1 MFERLLSK
9 VCQSLDS
16 QIQVQGKT
24 EHSRALLFLKR
35 APSIFRNM
43 VMSALA
49 AILFTSGFASAQTVR
64 SEATILSDAK
74 SFMASYAE
82 DLLAGKRDVIVN
94 RYDARGSYRLGEG
107 RKAFVSPEELK
118 KQYKERWLAP
128 IAMAW
133 RDLSYEVIGTEGVLV
148 MGLLDWETSPDSK
161 TTFSYTGLL
170 TYQDGVL
177 KLRLEDESRRIPPP
191 AVIKT
196 DAGAA
201 K

>member
-16 QIQVQGKT
+16 QIQVQGKA

-82 DLLAGKRDVIVN
+82 DLLAGKRDVIV
-94 RYDARGSYRLGEG
+94 E
-107 RKAFVSPEELK
+107 
-118 KQYKERWLAP
+118 
-128 IAMAW
+128 
-133 RDLSYEVIGTEGVLV
+133 
-148 MGLLDWETSPDSK
+148 
-161 TTFSYTGLL
+161 
-170 TYQDGVL
+170 
-177 KLRLEDESRRIPPP
+177 
-191 AVIKT
+191 AVF
-196 DAGAA
+196 
-201 K
+201 

>member
-1 MFERLLSK
+1 MFEKLLSN
-9 VCQSLDS
+9 VCQSLVS
-16 QIQVQGKT
+16 QFQVHGKT
-24 EHSRALLFLKR
+24 EHSRALLYLKT
-35 APSIFRNM
+35 APSIFRST
-43 VMSALA
+43 VMAALA
-49 AILFTSGFASAQTVR
+49 AILFTNGFASAQTVR

-118 KQYKERWLAP
+118 KQYRERWLAP

-133 RDLSYEVIGTEGVLV
+133 RDLSYDVIGREAVLV
-148 MGLLDWETSPDSK
+148 MGLLDWETSPDNK

-196 DAGAA
+196 DAGAV

>member
-1 MFERLLSK
+1 MTN
-9 VCQSLDS
+9 
-16 QIQVQGKT
+16 IYVQGKT
-24 EHSRALLFLKR
+24 EHSRVLLFLKR
-35 APSIFRNM
+35 APSIFRNIA
-43 VMSALA
+43 MSALA
-49 AILFTSGFASAQTVR
+49 TILFTNGFASAQTVR

-107 RKAFVSPEELK
+107 RKAFVSPEELN
-118 KQYKERWLAP
+118 KQYRERWLAP

-196 DAGAA
+196 DTGAA